1 MSTSWDS
8 ALDSDGISLGPSSSQ
23 GYPIWCAWRI
33 HRLPRAIRVA
43 VANQPR
49 LMRELMVLTM
59 IDQPDIEVVAEVQ
72 DEQEIARVVKETA
85 PEFLIV
91 SLKAP
96 DIRESYCESLL
107 RLCPD
112 MKILALANDGNS
124 FIFYSASLGV
134 HATTLEGS
142 EAGILSALRSNT
154 RTEREM

>member
-1 MSTSWDS
+1 MADFGLS
-8 ALDSDGISLGPSSSQ
+8 
-23 GYPIWCAWRI
+23 
-33 HRLPRAIRVA
+33 RAIRVA

-59 IDQPDIEVVAEVQ
+59 MDQPDIEVVAEVQ
-72 DEQEIARVVKETA
+72 DEGEISRVVKETA

-96 DIRESYCESLL
+96 SIRESYCESLL

-124 FIFYSASLGV
+124 FIFYSASLGI

-154 RTEREM
+154 RADEGA